1 MQTTSF
7 SKNINE
13 INKLKQWWTDLVLS
27 EKSKLLQVDAGIVV
41 QQLQSSKNKKTDTCH
56 CDICK
61 GSVAPTNKMIASK
74 LKKKLNSSLAI
85 ENYLNEAVKE
95 KIDFSSKLNI
105 DKNKISICEEFLKE
119 DKTQIIDIV
128 KKISGIFID
137 DYNVPVQELPSPNDT
152 RVMFYKKCVNI
163 QHLFRC
169 QSEFPNEKKSGKLL
183 FQIYLARLF
192 SHNII
197 SAYKS
202 KIALDNQR
210 NLIKSEESKKKK
222 KVKKE
227 SKESPRKSSSLQPF
241 DDLSVGSF
249 EYSPERKKCQ
259 SPPSPVGW
267 EKEMKKN
274 QLNFFDSSPFTLPSF
289 NLMLNVQ

>member
-1 MQTTSF
+1 
-7 SKNINE
+7 
-13 INKLKQWWTDLVLS
+13 
-27 EKSKLLQVDAGIVV
+27 
-41 QQLQSSKNKKTDTCH
+41 
-56 CDICK
+56 
-61 GSVAPTNKMIASK
+61 
-74 LKKKLNSSLAI
+74 
-85 ENYLNEAVKE
+85 VKE

-128 KKISGIFID
+128 KKISSIFID

-222 KVKKE
+222 KKVKKE
-227 SKESPRKSSSLQPF
+227 KEVELKVETPRKSSSLELF

-249 EYSPERKKCQ
+249 EYSPERKKECQ

-267 EKEMKKN
+267 EKELKKN
-274 QLNFFDSSPFTLPSF
+274 QLNFFDSSPFALPSF
-289 NLMLNVQ
+289 NLMGTFVQ